1 MAKIIINAENEV
13 RGRIASRAAKEALAG
28 NEVVILNSEKALI
41 SGRAAEIIA
50 DFKVLR
56 AMNTIKPKK
65 GPYASRDTEKMM
77 KRTIRGMLPD
87 YRVGRGSVA
96 LKLIKCYNGI
106 PNEFKDAKAIKL
118 ETKTPTKYMTIGDLS
133 RRC

>member
-13 RGRIASRAAKEALAG
+13 RGRVASRAAKEALAG

-56 AMNTIKPKK
+56 AMNTIKPKQ
-65 GPYASRDTEKMM
+65 GPFASRDSEKMM

-106 PNEFKDAKAIKL
+106 PNEFKDAKTLKL
-118 ETKTPTKYMTIGDLS
+118 DTKTPKRHMTIGDLS